1 MPFTSTVA
9 RFFLACGLLIA
20 AATGWAADDKLTV
33 YKTPGC
39 GCCNRWIEHLRAAGF
54 EVEAHNAGNLD
65 ALRREWGVP
74 RRLAGCHTAR
84 IGDYVIEGHVPA
96 AQIQRLLREKPA
108 VVGISVPGMPIG
120 SPGMEGPGGGPY
132 DVLTWDKAG
141 RTTVFSTE
149 QPAR

>member
-1 MPFTSTVA
+1 M
-9 RFFLACGLLIA
+9 LACALLLIA
-20 AATGWAADDKLTV
+20 ATGQADEDTLTV

-39 GCCNRWIEHLRAAGF
+39 GCCERWIEHLRAAGF
-54 EVEAHNAGNLD
+54 EVEAHNAGNLN

-74 RRLAGCHTAR
+74 RRLAGCHSAR
-84 IGDYVIEGHVPA
+84 IGDYLIEGHVPA
-96 AQIQRLLREKPA
+96 AQIRRLLQEKPA

-120 SPGMEGPGGGPY
+120 SPGMEGPGGRPY

-141 RTTVFSTE
+141 RTSVFSTE